1 MSKKLKLSETQEL
14 RRRLFDNLMLNYFD
28 IAVNMIKWKNL
39 PNELSSTRIEAFLY
53 DKGVCGFADDIDLSY
68 LTLPIAQNYGIN
80 IYGEPVSWSL
90 IGYNY
95 NKHYNVDNSVLI
107 RNNRSRTPTRPFI
120 EHYVNMITN
129 IEMTIMLNLNAQK
142 TPFVFSGN
150 ENELLSFKNLWAQ
163 IMGCEPAIYKDNKL
177 VESAFKVMP
186 TQSTYIS
193 DKLMELR
200 NDYDSK
206 ILTFIGLNNNNITKR
221 ERLIVDEVNANNEFI
236 NANAYSRLTARQKD
250 AEKINKM
257 FGLNIE
263 PIINEDIKNIFE
275 RREQNGEIYT

>member
-1 MSKKLKLSETQEL
+1 
-14 RRRLFDNLMLNYFD
+14 
-28 IAVNMIKWKNL
+28 
-39 PNELSSTRIEAFLY
+39 
-53 DKGVCGFADDIDLSY
+53 
-68 LTLPIAQNYGIN
+68 
-80 IYGEPVSWSL
+80 
-90 IGYNY
+90 
-95 NKHYNVDNSVLI
+95 
-107 RNNRSRTPTRPFI
+107 
-120 EHYVNMITN
+120 
-129 IEMTIMLNLNAQK
+129 
-142 TPFVFSGN
+142 
-150 ENELLSFKNLWAQ
+150 
-163 IMGCEPAIYKDNKL
+163 MGCEPAIYKDNKL

-186 TQSTYIS
+186 TQSPYIS

-275 RREQNGEIYT
+275 RREQNGEIYN